1 MSRTCSVC
9 KVFYFISLCLFIVLA
24 SCKDKNDSAII
35 NKDSTYTDT
44 SSNYV
49 SISDS
54 ALSTILDKTISEF
67 SVRNNASDNWTIYSI
82 GNKAN
87 ADKSLKN
94 RNLVFPVFREQI
106 MYLHQSDVTDTI
118 LVYYGNKSNTF
129 VIKITKG
136 ESMFDKLNSL
146 SNGLITV
153 KVNSIEYS
161 QKLYLIK
168 KYTDFQHKEK
178 NVTEFYINAELTDV
192 TNIGIKDKLLRE
204 KFKLEE

>member
-1 MSRTCSVC
+1 MSHTCSVC
-9 KVFYFISLCLFIVLA
+9 KLLYAISFCLLIAFT
-24 SCKDKNDSAII
+24 SCKDKNDTVII
-35 NKDSTYTDT
+35 NKDSTAADT
-44 SSNYV
+44 SSIYA

-54 ALSTILDKTISEF
+54 ALNNILDKTISEF
-67 SVRNNASDNWTIYSI
+67 SVRSNASDAWTMYNK

-87 ADKSLKN
+87 AEKSLKN

-136 ESMFDKLNSL
+136 ESMFDRLNAM

-153 KVNSIEYS
+153 KVNSIEYT

-192 TNIGIKDKLLRE
+192 ANIGIKDKLLRE

>member
-1 MSRTCSVC
+1 MSHTYSVC
-9 KVFYFISLCLFIVLA
+9 KILFAVSLCLFIALT
-24 SCKDKNDSAII
+24 SCKDKNDSVII
-35 NKDSTYTDT
+35 NKDSTSADT
-44 SSNYV
+44 SSKYV
-49 SISDS
+49 CISDS
-54 ALSTILDKTISEF
+54 ALNSVLDKTISEF
-67 SVRNNASDNWTIYSI
+67 SVKNSASDSWTMY
-82 GNKAN
+82 GKDNKAN
-87 ADKSLKN
+87 AEKMLKN
-94 RNLVFPVFREQI
+94 RNLVLPLFREQI
-106 MYLHQSDVTDTI
+106 MYLHQSDITDTI

-129 VIKITKG
+129 VIKISKG